1 MTLYLWNEKE
11 QMFVKSTEVNLGVM
25 NVRTVMNT
33 QLYHRTTHE
42 TDLVIV
48 YDYVGTDGGLQ

>member
-1 MTLYLWNEKE
+1 
-11 QMFVKSTEVNLGVM
+11 MFTKSTDVNLGVM
-25 NVRTVMNT
+25 NIKTVINT

-48 YDYVGTDGGLQ
+48 YDYIGTDGNSQ